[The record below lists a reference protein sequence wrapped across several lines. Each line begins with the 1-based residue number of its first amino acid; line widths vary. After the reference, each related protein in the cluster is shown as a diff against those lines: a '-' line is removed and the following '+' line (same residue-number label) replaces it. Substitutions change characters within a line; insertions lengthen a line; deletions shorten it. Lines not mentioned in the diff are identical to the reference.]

1 MVGYVT
7 IVYNIT
13 INHKKGKK
21 AYPVYTEKEAS
32 ISNLRYK
39 HWKKAKEG
47 EYCLSDDGYV
57 SIVLKRKEYESDR
70 NQPTLYVRTPYGY
83 VMHNPSYTSQK
94 FYAEGRST
102 PWTLSGKPALEVQ
115 SRSQKWR
122 NLALAY
128 VSTNFDANLAIDLV
142 MGQTT
147 PQQRRRWK
155 RRIRTE
161 EFKKVVREELDV
173 LLKDSGKDR
182 EFVMELLE
190 ESIQMARDKK
200 DVTNMMR
207 ATEKLM
213 SLHGMDNKDTIKT
226 TRQIEGVSTKKLI
239 ADVLEEEQKLKLT
252 ETTEGN
258 GELRG
263 SVPKST
269 STKKV

>member
-1 MVGYVT
+1 MAYVT
-7 IVYNIT
+7 TVFEIS
-13 INHKKGKK
+13 INHKTGRKS
-21 AYPVYTEKEAS
+21 YPVYTLKEAEEKG
-32 ISNLRYK
+32 IQCK
-39 HWKKAKEG
+39 HWKDAQEG
-47 EYCLSDDGYV
+47 EYCVSDDNYV
-57 SIVLKRKEYESDR
+57 SLVLKRKKYESDR
-70 NQPTLYVRTPYGY
+70 SQATLYIRTPYGY
-83 VMHNPSYTSQK
+83 IMHNPKYKTQK

-115 SRSQKWR
+115 SRSERWK

-128 VSTNFDANLAIDLV
+128 VSTNFDADLAIDMV

-155 RRIRTE
+155 RNIRTE

-182 EFVMELLE
+182 EYVMDLLE
-190 ESIQMARDKK
+190 EAIQMARDKK

-207 ATEKLM
+207 VVEKLM
-213 SLHGMDNKDTIKT
+213 SLHGMDDKDTVKT

-263 SVPKST
+263 KVSET
-269 STKKV
+269 SGS

>member
-1 MVGYVT
+1 MYE
-7 IVYNIT
+7 IS
-13 INHKKGKK
+13 INHKKGRKS
-21 AYPVYTEKEAS
+21 YPIYTKEEADKEGIEYIYWKEAG
-32 ISNLRYK
+32 
-39 HWKKAKEG
+39 EG
-47 EYCLSDDGYV
+47 EYCLSDDNYV
-57 SIVLKRKEYESDR
+57 SIVLKRKNYESDR
-70 NQPTLYVRTPYGY
+70 NQATLYIRTPYGY
-83 VMHNPSYTSQK
+83 IMHNPNYNTQK

-115 SRSQKWR
+115 SRSERWK

-128 VSTNFDANLAIDLV
+128 VSTNFDADLAIDMV

-147 PQQRRRWK
+147 AQQRRRWK

-173 LLKDSGKDR
+173 LLKDSGKDSKY
-182 EFVMELLE
+182 VMELLE
-190 ESIQMARDKK
+190 EAIQMARDKK

-213 SLHGMDNKDTIKT
+213 SLHGMDDKDTVKT

-252 ETTEGN
+252 ETTEQEAG
-258 GELRG
+258 LRAEV
-263 SVPKST
+263 SETT
-269 STKKV
+269 ST

>member
-1 MVGYVT
+1 MFE
-7 IVYNIT
+7 IA
-13 INHKKGKK
+13 INHKSGRK
-21 AYPVYTEKEAS
+21 AYPVYTEKEAIDS
-32 ISNLRYK
+32 DIEFK

-47 EYCLSDDGYV
+47 QYCISDDGYV

-70 NQPTLYVRTPYGY
+70 NQPTLYIRTPYGY
-83 VMHNPSYTSQK
+83 IMHNPNYTSQK

-115 SRSQKWR
+115 SRSQKWK

-128 VSTNFDANLAIDLV
+128 VSTNFDADLAIDMV

-155 RRIRTE
+155 RNIRTE
-161 EFKKVVREELDV
+161 EFKTVVREELDV
-173 LLKDSGKDR
+173 LLKESGKDK
-182 EFVMELLE
+182 EYVMDLLE
-190 ESIQMARDKK
+190 EAIAMAKK
-200 DVTNMMR
+200 KEDVSNLMR

-213 SLHGMDNKDTIKT
+213 SLHGMDDKETIKT

-263 SVPKST
+263 SVSET
-269 STKKV
+269 SSTKEV

>member
-1 MVGYVT
+1 MFE
-7 IVYNIT
+7 IS
-13 INHKKGKK
+13 INHKKGRKS
-21 AYPVYTEKEAS
+21 YPVYTLEEAQEQK
-32 ISNLRYK
+32 IQYK
-39 HWKKAKEG
+39 HWKDAQEG
-47 EYCLSDDGYV
+47 EYCISDDDYIA
-57 SIVLKRKEYESDR
+57 IVLKRKRYEADR
-70 NQPTLYVRTPYGY
+70 NQPTLYIRTPYGY
-83 VMHNPSYTSQK
+83 IMHNPNYKTQK

-115 SRSQKWR
+115 SRSERWK

-128 VSTNFDANLAIDLV
+128 VSTNFDADLAIDMV

-147 PQQRRRWK
+147 SQQRRRWK

-182 EFVMELLE
+182 EYVMDLME
-190 ESIQMARDKK
+190 EAIQMARDKK

-213 SLHGMDNKDTIKT
+213 SLHGMDDKDTIKT
-226 TRQIEGVSTKKLI
+226 TRSIEGVSTKKLI

-252 ETTEGN
+252 ETTENN

-263 SVPKST
+263 KVSETPST
-269 STKKV
+269 

>member
-1 MVGYVT
+1 VT
-7 IVYNIT
+7 EYAIIVYKIA
-13 INHKKGKK
+13 INHKDGRKS
-21 AYPVYTEKEAS
+21 YPVYTQKEAKDKGVQFS
-32 ISNLRYK
+32 
-39 HWKKAKEG
+39 HWKLAKEN

-57 SIVLKRKEYESDR
+57 AIVLKRKLYESDR
-70 NQPTLYVRTPYGY
+70 NQPTLYIRTPYGY
-83 VMHNPSYTSQK
+83 IMHNPKSKTQK

-102 PWTLSGKPALEVQ
+102 PWTLTGKPALEVQ
-115 SRSQKWR
+115 SRSERWK

-128 VSTNFDANLAIDLV
+128 VSTNFEADLAIDMV

-173 LLKDSGKDR
+173 LLKDSGKDSKY
-182 EFVMELLE
+182 VMELLE
-190 ESIQMARDKK
+190 EAIQMARDKK

-213 SLHGMDNKDTIKT
+213 SLHGMDDKDTMKT
-226 TRQIEGVSTKKLI
+226 TRSIEGVSTKKLI

-252 ETTEGN
+252 ETTENN

-263 SVPKST
+263 KVSETPST
-269 STKKV
+269 

>member
-1 MVGYVT
+1 MMMAGYA
-7 IVYNIT
+7 IVVFEIT
-13 INHKKGKK
+13 INHKTGKK
-21 AYPVYTEKEAS
+21 SYPIYTLEEAKEEGIDARHWKEAE
-32 ISNLRYK
+32 
-39 HWKKAKEG
+39 EG
-47 EYCLSDDGYV
+47 QYCVSDDGYV
-57 SIVLKRKEYESDR
+57 SLVLKRKDYESDR
-70 NQPTLYVRTPYGY
+70 KQPTLYVRTPFGY
-83 VMHNPSYTSQK
+83 IMHNPKYTTQK

-115 SRSQKWR
+115 SRSERWK

-128 VSTNFDANLAIDLV
+128 VSTNFDADLAIDMV

-155 RRIRTE
+155 RNIRTE
-161 EFKKVVREELDV
+161 EFKKVVREELDI

-182 EFVMELLE
+182 EYVMDLLE

-213 SLHGMDNKDTIKT
+213 SLHGMDDKDTIKT

-263 SVPKST
+263 EVSET
-269 STKKV
+269 SSS

>member
-1 MVGYVT
+1 MMFE
-7 IVYNIT
+7 IA
-13 INHKKGKK
+13 INHKTGRKS
-21 AYPVYTEKEAS
+21 YPVYTEKEAIDS
-32 ISNLRYK
+32 DIEFK
-39 HWKKAKEG
+39 HWKEAKEG
-47 EYCLSDDGYV
+47 HYCLSDDGYV
-57 SIVLKRKEYESDR
+57 SIVLKRKEYASDR
-70 NQPTLYVRTPYGY
+70 NQPTLYIRTPYGY
-83 VMHNPSYTSQK
+83 IMHNPSYASQK

-115 SRSQKWR
+115 SRSQKWK

-128 VSTNFDANLAIDLV
+128 VSTNFDPDLAIDMV

-173 LLKDSGKDR
+173 LLKESGKDR
-182 EFVMELLE
+182 EYVMQLLE
-190 ESIQMARDKK
+190 ESIAMAREKK

-213 SLHGMDNKDTIKT
+213 SLHGMDDKDTIKT

-263 SVPKST
+263 SVSET
-269 STKKV
+269 SGTKEV

>member
-1 MVGYVT
+1 MFE
-7 IVYNIT
+7 IS
-13 INHKKGKK
+13 INHKSGRKS
-21 AYPVYTEKEAS
+21 YPIYTEKEAVASS
-32 ISNLRYK
+32 IEFS
-39 HWKKAKEG
+39 HWKEAKEG
-47 EYCLSDDGYV
+47 DYCISDDGYV
-57 SIVLKRKEYESDR
+57 SLVLKRKEYESDR
-70 NQPTLYVRTPYGY
+70 NQPTLYIRTPYGY
-83 VMHNPSYTSQK
+83 IMHNPKYTSQK

-115 SRSQKWR
+115 SRSQKWK

-128 VSTNFDANLAIDLV
+128 VSTNFDADLAIDMV

-155 RRIRTE
+155 RNIRTE
-161 EFKKVVREELDV
+161 EFKTVVREELDI
-173 LLKDSGKDR
+173 LLKESGKDK
-182 EFVMELLE
+182 EYVMNLLE
-190 ESIQMARDKK
+190 EAIAMAKK
-200 DVTNMMR
+200 KEDVSNLMR

-213 SLHGMDNKDTIKT
+213 SLHGMDDKETIKT

-263 SVPKST
+263 PVPETT
-269 STKKV
+269 STKEV

>member
-1 MVGYVT
+1 MFE
-7 IVYNIT
+7 IK
-13 INHKKGKK
+13 INHKKGPKS
-21 AYPVYTEKEAS
+21 YPIYMKSEA
-32 ISNLRYK
+32 ISEGISFT
-39 HWKKAKEG
+39 HWKEAKEG
-47 EYCLSDDGYV
+47 EFCISDDDYV
-57 SIVLKRKEYESDR
+57 AQVLKRKVYESDR
-70 NQPTLYVRTPYGY
+70 NQPTLYIRTPYGY
-83 VMHNPSYTSQK
+83 IMHNPNYKSQK

-102 PWTLSGKPALEVQ
+102 PWTLTGKPALEVQ
-115 SRSQKWR
+115 SRSERWK

-128 VSTNFDANLAIDLV
+128 VSTNFDADLAIDLV

-182 EFVMELLE
+182 EYVMELLE
-190 ESIQMARDKK
+190 EAIQMARDKK

-213 SLHGMDNKDTIKT
+213 SLHGMDDKDTIKT

-263 SVPKST
+263 KVSET
-269 STKKV
+269 SSS

>member
-1 MVGYVT
+1 MTGYAI
-7 IVYNIT
+7 IVYKIT
-13 INHKKGKK
+13 INHTDGRKS
-21 AYPVYTEKEAS
+21 YPVYTQKEAEEKGVQFS
-32 ISNLRYK
+32 
-39 HWKKAKEG
+39 HWKSAKEK
-47 EYCLSDDGYV
+47 EYCLSDDGFV
-57 SIVLKRKEYESDR
+57 SIVLKRKKYESDR

-83 VMHNPSYTSQK
+83 IMHNPNYKTQK

-115 SRSQKWR
+115 SRSERWK

-128 VSTNFDANLAIDLV
+128 VSTNFDPDLAIDMVL
-142 MGQTT
+142 GQTT

-161 EFKKVVREELDV
+161 EFKKVVRDELDV

-182 EFVMELLE
+182 EYVMDLLE
-190 ESIQMARDKK
+190 ESIQMARDKN

-213 SLHGMDNKDTIKT
+213 SLHGMDDKDTVKT
-226 TRQIEGVSTKKLI
+226 TRSLEGVSTKKLI

-252 ETTEGN
+252 ETTEEN
-258 GELRG
+258 GKLRG
-263 SVPKST
+263 EVSET
-269 STKKV
+269 SSS

>member
-1 MVGYVT
+1 MFE
-7 IVYNIT
+7 IK
-13 INHKKGKK
+13 INHKSGPKSYPIYKK
-21 AYPVYTEKEAS
+21 EEAVKEN
-32 ISNLRYK
+32 ISFT

-47 EYCLSDDGYV
+47 EYCISDDDYV
-57 SIVLKRKEYESDR
+57 AEVLKRKEYESDR
-70 NQPTLYVRTPYGY
+70 NQPTLYIRTPYGY
-83 VMHNPSYTSQK
+83 IMHNPKYKSQK

-102 PWTLSGKPALEVQ
+102 PWTLTGKPALEVQ
-115 SRSQKWR
+115 SRSERWK

-128 VSTNFDANLAIDLV
+128 VSTNFDADLAIDMV

-182 EFVMELLE
+182 EYVMDLLE
-190 ESIQMARDKK
+190 EAIQMARDKK

-213 SLHGMDNKDTIKT
+213 SLHGMDDKDTIKT

-263 SVPKST
+263 KVSET
-269 STKKV
+269 SGS

>member
-1 MVGYVT
+1 MKE
-7 IVYNIT
+7 NISFT
-13 INHKKGKK
+13 
-21 AYPVYTEKEAS
+21 
-32 ISNLRYK
+32 

-47 EYCLSDDGYV
+47 EYCISDDDYV
-57 SIVLKRKEYESDR
+57 AEVLKRKEYESDR
-70 NQPTLYVRTPYGY
+70 NQPTLYIRTPYGY
-83 VMHNPSYTSQK
+83 IMHNPKYKSQK

-102 PWTLSGKPALEVQ
+102 PWTLTGKPALEVQ
-115 SRSQKWR
+115 SRSERWK

-128 VSTNFDANLAIDLV
+128 VSTNFDADLAIDMV

-182 EFVMELLE
+182 EYVMDLLE
-190 ESIQMARDKK
+190 EAIQMARDKK
-200 DVTNMMR
+200 DVTNMMI

-213 SLHGMDNKDTIKT
+213 SLHGMDDKDTIKT

-263 SVPKST
+263 KVSET
-269 STKKV
+269 SGS

>member
-1 MVGYVT
+1 MFE
-7 IVYNIT
+7 IA
-13 INHKKGKK
+13 INHKSGRKS
-21 AYPVYTEKEAS
+21 YPVYTKEEADSSS
-32 ISNLRYK
+32 IEYK
-39 HWKKAKEG
+39 HWKEVREG

-57 SIVLKRKEYESDR
+57 SLTLKRKEYESDR
-70 NQPTLYVRTPYGY
+70 NQPTLYIRTPFGY
-83 VMHNPSYTSQK
+83 IMHNPNYSSQK

-115 SRSQKWR
+115 SNSQKWR

-128 VSTNFDANLAIDLV
+128 VSTNFDADLAIDMVL
-142 MGQTT
+142 GQTT
-147 PQQRRRWK
+147 AQQRRRWK
-155 RRIRTE
+155 RNIRTE

-182 EFVMELLE
+182 EYVMTLLE

-213 SLHGMDNKDTIKT
+213 SLHGMDDKDTIKT

-258 GELRG
+258 EKLRTRV
-263 SVPKST
+263 SKT
-269 STKKV
+269 SDTKKV